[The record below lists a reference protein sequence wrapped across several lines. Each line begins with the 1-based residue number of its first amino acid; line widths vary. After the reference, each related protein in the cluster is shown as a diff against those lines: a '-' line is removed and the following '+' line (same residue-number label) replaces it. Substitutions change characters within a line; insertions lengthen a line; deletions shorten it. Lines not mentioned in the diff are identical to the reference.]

1 MSSSWDRLGRRQQLA
16 RAVLDEIG
24 RTGRPAVPAT
34 FRAAVDAEFGNFG
47 GFLNEVQLGWYR
59 AFDARLDAVLE
70 DQPDD
75 LPAAVA
81 DIRAGLADAMP
92 ASRLLLDTHAAH
104 PALRA
109 LHEHHRRTLRSATGT
124 NQEPGSRDD
133 RYRPAG

>member
-1 MSSSWDRLGRRQQLA
+1 MSGSWDRLHRRQRLV

-47 GFLNEVQLGWYR
+47 GFLYEVQLGWYR

-70 DQPDD
+70 NQPDD
-75 LPAAVA
+75 LPAAIA
-81 DIRAGLADAMP
+81 DIRAGLANTMP
-92 ASRLLLDTHAAH
+92 DSRMLLETHAAH
-104 PALRA
+104 PTLRV
-109 LHEHHRRTLRSATGT
+109 LHEHHRRTLRSATGI
-124 NQEPGSRDD
+124 NLEPGSHDD